1 MFRVVAHCIGLAS
14 KTGGKIS
21 MRPGTVNICTDSING
36 VINSFSS
43 NVRQCSNRDLHIGL
57 AAPDGP
63 GKTGRA

>member
-1 MFRVVAHCIGLAS
+1 
-14 KTGGKIS
+14 